1 MFKWY
6 RFKAWT
12 WQPWTYF
19 WSYSICI
26 LKINMFQLF
35 FLLKSAFD
43 THFWSYFWTYGVQGK
58 VSWYVVA
65 TGARHGCVSSWAL
78 FDRTLTPIFAKQ
90 PGGSVIH
97 KYMYIFTCNIY
108 IYIHSIWMYVST
120 QCVYI
125 SIKNNKYTHMYY
137 NIGIDIH
144 AWSEKQDTKVEKFY
158 FSSEPCF
165 SPADLVLLGF

>member
-1 MFKWY
+1 
-6 RFKAWT
+6 
-12 WQPWTYF
+12 
-19 WSYSICI
+19 
-26 LKINMFQLF
+26 
-35 FLLKSAFD
+35 
-43 THFWSYFWTYGVQGK
+43 
-58 VSWYVVA
+58 
-65 TGARHGCVSSWAL
+65 
-78 FDRTLTPIFAKQ
+78 
-90 PGGSVIH
+90 
-97 KYMYIFTCNIY
+97 
-108 IYIHSIWMYVST
+108 MYVST